1 MPWPVEYSDRAY
13 NGHKFRVDQDGYINA
28 PTAPGLGY
36 PIDRD
41 ALDKIMIRI
50 DR

>member
-1 MPWPVEYSDRAY
+1 MKE
-13 NGHKFRVDQDGYINA
+13 KFRLDPNGSVLA
-28 PTAPGLGY
+28 PKYPGLGY
-36 PIDRD
+36 PLDRD